1 MQTTWFD
8 HLNSWNPQLVR
19 EWRGRLKTRNV
30 VAAIALSVIAQMLL
44 CLVQF
49 QGLSFQT
56 PQEQWFSIWQT
67 LTSCFP
73 YVLFSLGGYYIV
85 SDITQE
91 EKRGTLNFIRLSP
104 RPGWQILLGKMLGV
118 PILPYITI
126 ASAVP
131 LHVLSAVQADVSL
144 GLIVSYYVL
153 LFGSCL
159 FCYSLALLS
168 GLVGGGAPKLLNRQA
183 TASVSFGILAFF
195 ILSPSFLGWNW
206 LVPWQ
211 SFRESN
217 EWATTVHW
225 SFISLTGNPLIA
237 HGFTIANLAIAT
249 ALLWRV
255 LLRRFRQPRSTL
267 LSKRQSYGFVAYIE
281 ILIIGFA
288 LNPSFGDLESGAMAA
303 SAFGLYASSILL
315 ISVVMFSTV
324 PSRQALL
331 DWSRYQ
337 SRDLQSWLWS
347 DKSPMPLA
355 LGLNLLLIYGLLI
368 PWTFASSLAIQYPL
382 GTLVSFLSI
391 AMTVIMA
398 GVLTQIIFAM
408 RIRNPTTWAVG
419 ILLIW
424 FTVPPAVMGLLGLIP
439 ENIGMMATFWT
450 LFGYP
455 VWHFENPL
463 ALSFTFIGMVFQG
476 IVLILLVWQFSSIL
490 RRLHQS

>member
-1 MQTTWFD
+1 
-8 HLNSWNPQLVR
+8 
-19 EWRGRLKTRNV
+19 
-30 VAAIALSVIAQMLL
+30 
-44 CLVQF
+44 
-49 QGLSFQT
+49 
-56 PQEQWFSIWQT
+56 
-67 LTSCFP
+67 
-73 YVLFSLGGYYIV
+73 
-85 SDITQE
+85 
-91 EKRGTLNFIRLSP
+91 
-104 RPGWQILLGKMLGV
+104 
-118 PILPYITI
+118 
-126 ASAVP
+126 
-131 LHVLSAVQADVSL
+131 
-144 GLIVSYYVL
+144 
-153 LFGSCL
+153 
-159 FCYSLALLS
+159 
-168 GLVGGGAPKLLNRQA
+168 
-183 TASVSFGILAFF
+183 
-195 ILSPSFLGWNW
+195 
-206 LVPWQ
+206 
-211 SFRESN
+211 
-217 EWATTVHW
+217 
-225 SFISLTGNPLIA
+225 
-237 HGFTIANLAIAT
+237 
-249 ALLWRV
+249 
-255 LLRRFRQPRSTL
+255 
-267 LSKRQSYGFVAYIE
+267 
-281 ILIIGFA
+281 
-288 LNPSFGDLESGAMAA
+288 MAA

-382 GTLVSFLSI
+382 GTLVSFISI

-463 ALSFTFIGMVFQG
+463 ALSFTFIGMVFQ
-476 IVLILLVWQFSSIL
+476 
-490 RRLHQS
+490 